1 MPIQKT
7 KQKNLRKSPQFPHG
21 DNLPSW
27 AGQSCFTCHRQLAT
41 DNWSLTPSQPRWLYQ
56 CHRQI
61 ASYRQLV
68 FNTQSAMMAISV
80 SQTDTD
86 NWSLTPSQP
95 WWLYQCHRQIDTDN
109 WSLTPSQP
117 WRLYQCHRQIDTDSW
132 SLTPSQPWW
141 LYQGETHFC
150 QNTMHAKKIHML
162 KTTT

>member
-1 MPIQKT
+1 MSGWPDHNSINTDHYTHWHDFMPIQKT

-80 SQTDTD
+80 SQTDRYRQLVFNTQSAMTAISVSQTD
-86 NWSLTPSQP
+86 R
-95 WWLYQCHRQIDTDN
+95 YRQ
-109 WSLTPSQP
+109 LV
-117 WRLYQCHRQIDTDSW
+117 
-132 SLTPSQPWW
+132 
-141 LYQGETHFC
+141 F
-150 QNTMHAKKIHML
+150 NTQSAMMAISGWNTFLSEHNAC
-162 KTTT
+162 